1 MRRRPLRFRQWNAKT
16 RSALPRYRQ
25 MERPDIPRSPRGYG
39 RSAECPRFRILN
51 LREFA
56 WTGARVGV
64 AGHSLGG
71 YTVLGLAGGWPSW
84 KDPRIRAVLA
94 PSPYSSPY
102 LSKEQRA
109 NLNIPVMYQ
118 GGTGDSVVTPTVKKS
133 GGAYDQSAKPKY
145 YIEFDGAGRFAWTNR
160 NRTYVASINKYSVP
174 FYDAYLKGRK
184 DDLTKLLNAGRPKD
198 VSDLRFA
205 E

>member
-1 MRRRPLRFRQWNAKT
+1 
-16 RSALPRYRQ
+16 
-25 MERPDIPRSPRGYG
+25 
-39 RSAECPRFRILN
+39 

-145 YIEFDGAGRFAWTNR
+145 YIEFDGAGHFAWTHL

-174 FYDAYLKGRK
+174 FYDAYLKGQK
-184 DDLTKLLNAGRPKD
+184 GRPDQTVKCRP
-198 VSDLRFA
+198 SQGRQRFTLRRVGLLTRDA
-205 E
+205 ACATP

>member
-1 MRRRPLRFRQWNAKT
+1 MEAVLDA
-16 RSALPRYRQ
+16 AL
-25 MERPDIPRSPRGYG
+25 SH
-39 RSAECPRFRILN
+39 S
-51 LREFA
+51 EFDGVRVDA
-56 WTGARVGV
+56 GRVGV

>member
-1 MRRRPLRFRQWNAKT
+1 LRPAHNKEAATKEFAACCRAFAPRPDDAQGPSFLE
-16 RSALPRYRQ
+16 RSAHP
-25 MERPDIPRSPRGYG
+25 G
-39 RSAECPRFRILN
+39 R
-51 LREFA
+51 
-56 WTGARVGV
+56 
-64 AGHSLGG
+64 AGSF
-71 YTVLGLAGGWPSW
+71 
-84 KDPRIRAVLA
+84 AVLV
-94 PSPYSSPY
+94 SI
-102 LSKEQRA
+102 LEQRA
-109 NLNIPVMYQ
+109 AGKFEYSSDASGRP
-118 GGTGDSVVTPTVKKS
+118 GDSVVTPTVKKS

-145 YIEFDGAGRFAWTNR
+145 YIEFDGAGHFAWTNL